1 MILKLILQAIMP
13 VFIPWTNHR
22 GQLCWIVRKE
32 NQPLSGQHTGKQER
46 KRVQRAFAARCGG
59 VYSSGGKWFLDRNDG
74 KPDEQI
80 WVTGFPDELFMQCV
94 IDLANEYGE
103 NYVISA
109 EDIDEVFTAAAEAT
123 SPEGLR
129 RAEEERQR
137 LKKELLEME
146 AEEEKQRELRIEE
159 KRRREKERYEKRIK
173 DEYASEEAWWLE
185 NSSGRMAF
193 LGF

>member
-13 VFIPWTNHR
+13 VFFPWSNHR
-22 GQLCWIVRKE
+22 GQLCWHVRKSVE
-32 NQPLSGQHTGKQER
+32 LLSGRYTGKQAR
-46 KRVQRAFAARCGG
+46 IRFQRAFAARCGG
-59 VYSSGGKWFLDRNDG
+59 VYTSNGKWFLDRNDG

-137 LKKELLEME
+137 LEKERLEME
-146 AEEEKQRELRIEE
+146 AEEEKQRELRREE
-159 KRRREKERYEKRIK
+159 NRRRAKEKYEQRMK
-173 DEYASEEAWWLE
+173 DEDAKEEAWWLE

>member
-1 MILKLILQAIMP
+1 MP
-13 VFIPWTNHR
+13 VRTPWSNHK
-22 GQLCWIVRKE
+22 GQLCWHVRRDS
-32 NQPLSGQHTGKQER
+32 QPESGQHTGKKER
-46 KRVQRAFAARCGG
+46 KKSQQAFAARCGG
-59 VYSSGGKWFLDRNDG
+59 VYCTNGKWFLDRNDG

-80 WVTGFPDELFMQCV
+80 WVTGFPNELFMHCV

-103 NYVISA
+103 NYVILP

-137 LKKELLEME
+137 LEKERLEME
-146 AEEEKQRELRIEE
+146 AEEEKQRELRREE
-159 KRRREKERYEKRIK
+159 NRRRENEKYEKRIK
-173 DEYASEEAWWLE
+173 DEDAKEEAWWLE

-193 LGF
+193 LDF

>member
-1 MILKLILQAIMP
+1 MP
-13 VFIPWTNHR
+13 VFLPWSNHR
-22 GQLCWIVRKE
+22 GRLCWHVRKSFE
-32 NQPLSGQHTGKQER
+32 PQSGLYTGKQAC
-46 KRVQRAFAARCGG
+46 KRFQRAFAARCGG
-59 VYSSGGKWFLDRNDG
+59 VYNSGGKWFLNRNDG
-74 KPDEQI
+74 KPHEQI
-80 WVTGFPDELFMQCV
+80 WVTDFPNGLFMKCV

-137 LKKELLEME
+137 LEKERIEME
-146 AEEEKQRELRIEE
+146 AEEEKQRELRREE
-159 KRRREKERYEKRIK
+159 NRRREKERYEKRIK
-173 DEYASEEAWWLE
+173 DEDAEEEAWWLE
-185 NSSGRMAF
+185 YSSGRMAF